1 MDDDG
6 AVARNLQGMDELDFT
21 GWNGADWE
29 GVFARCHADDVV
41 LQLRGQKPTHGIREH
56 IDAMKA
62 FVETT
67 GGVPIQVAS
76 HPIAFGSGQWTCVV
90 GELEGG
96 GRMVTVAKWV
106 NGAIAEEYVWI

>member
-1 MDDDG
+1 MGDDD

-29 GVFARCHADDVV
+29 GVFARYHADDVV
-41 LQLRGQKPTHGIREH
+41 VQLHGQNPTHGIREH

-67 GGVPIQVAS
+67 GGVPIQVGS
-76 HPIAFGSGQWTCVV
+76 HPIAFGSDSGPAWWVNSKAV
-90 GELEGG
+90 GE
-96 GRMVTVAKWV
+96 W
-106 NGAIAEEYVWI
+106 